1 MSAPIVPAPPIL
13 LVASPL
19 LGPLSQGLNG
29 PFAVERLW
37 ELGDPAAFAVEHG
50 GRVRAILTIGE
61 LKLDPGLLN
70 GLTNLGL
77 IACFT
82 AGYDQIDIDWCRD
95 HGVAVTHSPAVNA
108 EDVADHA
115 VGAAVAAWRGIV
127 EGDRRIRE
135 GRWTPLERGPT
146 RRSLNGCT
154 AGIVGLGHIGAA
166 IGRRMEAFR
175 VNVAWWGPNPKSD
188 VAWPRFDSLIELA
201 KASDLLFVAVRA
213 GPANVRLIDEAVIEA
228 VGPRGLISNVSRGF
242 VIDQDALIG
251 ALKDGRLGA
260 AALDVFEPEPTSA
273 ELWRET
279 PNTVLTPHTAGS
291 TFDSIPAMI
300 GLTFENIRRFFA
312 GEPVANPIVEL
323 T

>member
-1 MSAPIVPAPPIL
+1 MNASDPIL

-19 LGPLSQGLNG
+19 LGPLSGGLSG
-29 PFAVERLW
+29 PFEIQRLW
-37 ELGDPAAFAVEHG
+37 EIADPPAFAAKQG

-61 LKLDPGLLN
+61 LKLDRAFLEALP
-70 GLTNLGL
+70 NLGL

-82 AGYDQIDIDWCRD
+82 AGYDQIDIAWCRA

-127 EGDRRIRE
+127 EGDRLIRE
-135 GRWTPLERGPT
+135 GRWTPTKRGPM

-154 AGIVGLGHIGAA
+154 AGVVGLGHIGAA

-175 VNVAWWGPNPKSD
+175 CKIAWWGPHPKPD

-213 GPANVRLIDEAVIEA
+213 GPANIKLIDAAVSEA
-228 VGPRGLISNVSRGF
+228 VGPKGLICNVSRGF
-242 VIDQDALIG
+242 VVDQDALVA
-251 ALKDGRLGA
+251 ALKDGRLGS

-273 ELWRET
+273 ELWRDA
-279 PNTVLTPHTAGS
+279 PNAVLTPHTAGS

>member
-1 MSAPIVPAPPIL
+1 MNASDPIL

-19 LGPLSQGLNG
+19 LGPLSGGLSG
-29 PFAVERLW
+29 PFEIQRLW
-37 ELGDPAAFAVEHG
+37 EIADPPAFAAKQG

-61 LKLDPGLLN
+61 LKLDRAFLEALP
-70 GLTNLGL
+70 NLGL

-82 AGYDQIDIDWCRD
+82 AGYDQIDIAWCRA

-127 EGDRRIRE
+127 EGDRLIRE
-135 GRWTPLERGPT
+135 GRWTPTKRGPM

-154 AGIVGLGHIGAA
+154 AGVVGLGHIGAA

-175 VNVAWWGPNPKSD
+175 CKIAWWGPHPKPD

-213 GPANVRLIDEAVIEA
+213 GPANIKLIDAAVIEA
-228 VGPRGLISNVSRGF
+228 VGPKGLICNVSRGF
-242 VIDQDALIG
+242 VVDQDALVA
-251 ALKDGRLGA
+251 ALKDGRLGS

-273 ELWRET
+273 ELWRDA
-279 PNTVLTPHTAGS
+279 PNAVLTPHTAGS